1 MSTSIRLTAQHPR
14 LLQHSAYRQSQI
26 PLRAAAGDGGVAQ
39 ATLGMMGR
47 YPLAPAVLRGR
58 NTPPL
63 AAASAATGRGM
74 EGVADGEGGV
84 VGVELTPGDC
94 LYIPP
99 YWAHAVLSVDA
110 SVSLAAFSTSWEQA
124 RWARSGWRL
133 APLGRFAATPCSRA
147 RGAALAIGAFLR
159 ALLPALPLDDASA
172 DASSTTPRRFLAGVY
187 ATRFAPLDAPAPGPL
202 ASPLGRANGS
212 PPSELADCLAAAPQ
226 SGDGAPEAD
235 PRLRLRIDD
244 FAQSVAVLLTQPD
257 PAWGGRRF
265 ERGVAVELAADYV
278 EELAGWGAGGAEDVR
293 RLLQLLLTMDPEGG
307 GAAVHDSLGWG

>member
-1 MSTSIRLTAQHPR
+1 MGNVAVRRRRSLDGTPFTTGPECSIVED
-14 LLQHSAYRQSQI
+14 SA
-26 PLRAAAGDGGVAQ
+26 
-39 ATLGMMGR
+39 
-47 YPLAPAVLRGR
+47 
-58 NTPPL
+58 
-63 AAASAATGRGM
+63 
-74 EGVADGEGGV
+74 
-84 VGVELTPGDC
+84 TPGSAGG
-94 LYIPP
+94 YSAGTP
-99 YWAHAVLSVDA
+99 AHRRTML
-110 SVSLAAFSTSWEQA
+110 
-124 RWARSGWRL
+124 
-133 APLGRFAATPCSRA
+133 
-147 RGAALAIGAFLR
+147 
-159 ALLPALPLDDASA
+159 
-172 DASSTTPRRFLAGVY
+172 TPRRFLAGVY